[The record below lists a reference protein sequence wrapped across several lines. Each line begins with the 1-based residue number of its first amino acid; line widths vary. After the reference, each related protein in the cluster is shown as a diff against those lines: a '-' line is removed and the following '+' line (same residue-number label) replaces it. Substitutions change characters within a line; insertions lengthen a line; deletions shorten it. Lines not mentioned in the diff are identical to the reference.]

1 MIIKKYEPREQS
13 DPRLAAGVRAEKQM
27 AHYLDRHF
35 GPAADF
41 LLLHDLRIGFEGE
54 AAQIDHLVLHPYGA
68 ALVESKSVSSAVRIN
83 ARGEWER
90 QNGRSWSG
98 MPDPLLQAERQ
109 ALLLKRLL
117 ESRTDE
123 LLDKLMGLVQTTFR
137 NMALDTFAAISDG
150 GKIERARPDQAPGAL
165 KADAVPA
172 AIAATFARYRRGASL
187 LNWNLKETMDAPR
200 DFKLDELRRIA
211 RFLAA
216 QHRPLRAAAAGRT
229 KVGAGLV
236 PCKYCASLD
245 VGLPRRGRYGP
256 YVVCNECGKNTS
268 LQRPGS

>member
-1 MIIKKYEPREQS
+1 
-13 DPRLAAGVRAEKQM
+13 
-27 AHYLDRHF
+27 
-35 GPAADF
+35 
-41 LLLHDLRIGFEGE
+41 
-54 AAQIDHLVLHPYGA
+54 
-68 ALVESKSVSSAVRIN
+68 
-83 ARGEWER
+83 
-90 QNGRSWSG
+90 
-98 MPDPLLQAERQ
+98 MPDPLLQAECQ

-123 LLDKLMGLVQTTFR
+123 LLDKLMGLVQATFR

-200 DFKLDELRRIA
+200 DFKLDGLRRIA

-229 KVGAGLV
+229 RVGADLV